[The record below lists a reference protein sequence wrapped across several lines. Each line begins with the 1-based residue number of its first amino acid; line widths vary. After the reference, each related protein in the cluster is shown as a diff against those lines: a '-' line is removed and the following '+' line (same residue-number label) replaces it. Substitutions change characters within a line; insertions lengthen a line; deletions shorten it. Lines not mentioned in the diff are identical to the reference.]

1 MDFKVFKILLS
12 VEVVLLF
19 IQFWLGV
26 SINFF
31 VSMPLLSPFD
41 FSSYSGG
48 SEVLAHIVNGV
59 VVIALA
65 ALIFTYGVR
74 LKSIF
79 VSALSIAALALVIV
93 ASERGMVFALVG
105 HDGTYSLEMAISFL
119 VAYTI
124 YLALFYTP
132 ERLLPRK

>member
-12 VEVVLLF
+12 VEAVLLF

-26 SINFF
+26 SINLF

-41 FSSYSGG
+41 FSTYSGG
-48 SEVLAHIVNGV
+48 SEVLAHIVNGAL
-59 VVIALA
+59 VIALA
-65 ALIFTYGVR
+65 GLILIYGVR

-79 VSALSIAALALVIV
+79 VSALSTAALALVIV
-93 ASERGMVFALVG
+93 ASERGMVYSLVG
-105 HDGTYSLEMAISFL
+105 HNGTYSLEMAISFL

-124 YLALFYTP
+124 YLALFYAP
-132 ERLLPRK
+132 ERLLSRK